1 MLASPDVTPPA
12 VRNDPCADRVPDL
25 DQRLRLIEGQVG
37 GLRRMVSD
45 HRACDE
51 VLTQLLSVARALD
64 AVRIRLLAAHVCTA
78 EEPDGV
84 SADRLAVLER
94 LLRTTR

>member
-1 MLASPDVTPPA
+1 MLASRDVTSPA
-12 VRNDPCADRVPDL
+12 VRHDPCADRVPDL

-37 GLRRMVSD
+37 GLRRMLSD
-45 HRACDE
+45 HRGCDE

-78 EEPDGV
+78 EQPDDL
-84 SADRLAVLER
+84 SADRLAGLER
-94 LLRTTR
+94 LLRTIR